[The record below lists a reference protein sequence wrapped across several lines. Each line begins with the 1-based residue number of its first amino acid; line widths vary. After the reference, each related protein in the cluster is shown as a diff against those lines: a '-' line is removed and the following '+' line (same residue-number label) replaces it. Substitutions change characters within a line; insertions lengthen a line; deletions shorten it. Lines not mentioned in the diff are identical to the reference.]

1 MKESRSALLC
11 RHYNKTMKE
20 KEFINIIKNI
30 LQSDYIGDDCAYLK
44 DLGIVVS
51 QDSLVEDVHFK
62 RDLISPYQLGYKSVM
77 VNISDICA
85 SGAKPKYLT
94 ISLSLPNDIDSD
106 FVTKFY
112 EGAKSACNPHPSPLP
127 KGEGENIKIVGG
139 DITSADK
146 IYVSVC
152 AIGDAKGRNI
162 SSRKNAKEGYKVVVS
177 GLHGSSCAGLK
188 LLLEGKTEPQKF
200 VKAHLEPKAQIE
212 FSQKISTQGIR
223 FFGDE
228 ILSFRANE
236 VSVESKISS
245 PLNDATFAMMDTS
258 DGLMDA
264 LSTIANESGVLL
276 EIDFDKIPH
285 DKDLEQFESW
295 QDMVLFGGEDY
306 GLVAVVP
313 QEFDAG
319 TQIGVAKKGLGVDLI
334 YSNSVIQSKAKN
346 LSQNANKYLIHYSKQ
361 DVEDKIFNH
370 FN

>member
-1 MKESRSALLC
+1 
-11 RHYNKTMKE
+11 MKE
-20 KEFINIIKNI
+20 KEFINIIKNV

-62 RDLISPYQLGYKSVM
+62 RDLISPFQLGYKSVM

-85 SGAKPKYLT
+85 SGAKPVYLT
-94 ISLSLPNDIDSD
+94 ISLSLPNDIDEN
-106 FVTKFY
+106 FVKEFY
-112 EGAKSACNPHPSPLP
+112 EGAKKACNLHPDPLLLE
-127 KGEGENIKIVGG
+127 EGENIKIVGG

-152 AIGDAKGRNI
+152 AIGDAKERNI

-200 VKAHLEPKAQIE
+200 IKAHSEPQAQVEFGSKA
-212 FSQKISTQGIR
+212 G
-223 FFGDE
+223 
-228 ILSFRANE
+228 
-236 VSVESKISS
+236 
-245 PLNDATFAMMDTS
+245 LNIKTTYAMMDTS

-285 DKDLEQFESW
+285 DKDLEQFNTW
-295 QDMVLFGGEDY
+295 QDMILFGGEDY

-319 TQIGVAKKGLGVDLI
+319 AQIGVAKKGFGVDVVFENCHPELV
-334 YSNSVIQSKAKN
+334 SGSHTGQTRK
-346 LSQNANKYLIHYSKQ
+346 IHYSKQ
-361 DVEDKIFNH
+361 DVENRIFNH